1 MINQRKERI
10 IIRIGERHL
19 SFSAIDPMQAEMPVT
34 YEPYVMKSGI
44 SLTANLREALS
55 GAELPQMGYHK
66 ALALIDTPVLLIP
79 VELFEEQ
86 NVEAMYLHAFPRKE
100 MDLVRY
106 NVLSD
111 LNAVSVFAISKDLN
125 TVLHDN
131 FTDVKMMPVMSPVWQ
146 HLHHRSFTGNRNKMY
161 GYFHDR
167 KLDIFSF
174 HQNRF
179 KFCNQFEAQRPQD
192 ATYFLL
198 YVWKQLMLDN
208 GTDELH
214 LVGTFTDMPELAN
227 ELRKYV
233 QKVYVIN
240 PSAEF
245 NRAPATKI
253 LDMPFD
259 LMILMSKSL

>member
-1 MINQRKERI
+1 MINQRKGRI
-10 IIRIGERHL
+10 IIRIGQRHL
-19 SFSAIDPMQAEMPVT
+19 SFSALDPMQADDPVT

-44 SLTANLREALS
+44 SLSANLREAL
-55 GAELPQMGYHK
+55 GEADLMQMGYKK

-79 VELFEEQ
+79 VEQFEE
-86 NVEAMYLHAFPRKE
+86 NSVETMYLHAFPRKE
-100 MDLVRY
+100 MDMVLF

-111 LNAVSVFAISKDLN
+111 LNAVAAFAISKDLN
-125 TVLHDN
+125 TVLRDN
-131 FTDVKMMPVMSPVWQ
+131 FVDVQMMPVMSPVWRY
-146 HLHHRSFTGNRNKMY
+146 LHHRSFTGNHNKVY

-179 KFCNQFEAQRPQD
+179 KFCNQFEASRQQD
-192 ATYFLL
+192 ALYFLL

-208 GTDELH
+208 ETDEMH
-214 LVGTFTDMPELAN
+214 LVGTFNEMPELAS

-253 LDMPFD
+253 KDMPFD
-259 LMILMSKSL
+259 LMTLITKGR

>member
-19 SFSAIDPMQAEMPVT
+19 SFSALDPMQAETPVS

-44 SLTANLREALS
+44 SLTANLREALNE
-55 GAELPQMGYHK
+55 ADLPQAGYHK
-66 ALALIDTPVLLIP
+66 ALALIDAPVLLIP
-79 VELFEEQ
+79 IEQFEEQ
-86 NVEAMYLHAFPRKE
+86 NLEAMYLHAFPRKE
-100 MDLVRY
+100 TGMVCY

-111 LNAVSVFAISKDLN
+111 LNAVAAFSISKDLN

-131 FTDVKMMPVMSPVWQ
+131 FTDVMMMPLMAPVWR
-146 HLHHRSFTGNRNKMY
+146 HLHHRSFTGNRNKVY
-161 GYFHDR
+161 GYFHER

-179 KFCNQFEAQRPQD
+179 KFSNQFDSTRPQD

-208 GTDELH
+208 ETDEMH
-214 LVGTFTDMPELAN
+214 LAGTFNEMSELAN

-233 QKVYVIN
+233 QKVYIVN

-253 LDMPFD
+253 PDMPFD
-259 LMILMSKSL
+259 LMIMMSKGL